1 MATLPESP
9 EYASGIY
16 QIETSDPVVGGP
28 GGVSNKQGEQLACR
42 TAWLKV
48 QVDGL
53 VTGSIVAGKAAR
65 LSAVRTL
72 SITGA
77 GIGSAAFDGSANAAI
92 ALTLANSGV
101 SAGTYS
107 KVTVNAKGLVT
118 AGAALVAS
126 DIPALDWSKITTGRP
141 TTLGGYGITDALA
154 KSDAVTSPTP
164 NKLLWM
170 NSAGQLPAS
179 ITGNAATANKWAV
192 ARTLSIS
199 GDATGSGTLDGSA
212 NAGISVTLANTGV
225 ADGIYTKVRVNPKGL
240 VIGATTLTTADI
252 PSLDASKITSGRLDL
267 ERLPLVS
274 QGLATAVH
282 TSVDPNSV
290 VIPLVLTN
298 HANGPVAG
306 RYYYIQTMF
315 YPSVEGNATQ
325 IATGYAS
332 VANMYVRYAYS
343 ATATTDPN
351 SRVWSA
357 WVRCDLG
364 GAFAHTP
371 DGELGA
377 GVNLD
382 SMIASGWWHQ
392 PFTAN
397 AKNGANYPVGEAG
410 LLTVHAPISTMIY
423 QTYRG
428 YAAGGLYWR
437 CRYNGT
443 WSAWYRAW
451 DSGNFNPANY
461 VAKSEYNWSSLPG
474 KPTTFPPSGHNH
486 DATQIT
492 SGVLPLARGGLG
504 NGAGQAQTALKLATA
519 RTISITGAGT
529 ASVSFDGS
537 GNVSLPLVVN
547 ASNIQTGILPLARG
561 GLGAADA
568 PTARSNIGAGTIAT
582 ASLGTSGWWQ
592 DNDTG
597 LIRQWGVTASIG
609 MDSSATITFPRAFPR
624 NVFGANWKQRAP
636 GDQASSGNQ
645 VITNLTTTNMTIYQ
659 GDNTAGPVYWEAWGY

>member
-77 GIGSAAFDGSANAAI
+77 GTGSAAFDGSANAAI

-164 NKLLWM
+164 NKLLLM

-199 GDATGSGTLDGSA
+199 GDATGSGTLDGGA
-212 NAGISVTLANTGV
+212 NAGISVTLANSGV
-225 ADGIYTKVRVNPKGL
+225 SAGTYTKMSVNSKGL
-240 VIGATTLTTADI
+240 VTNGGWLGAADI
-252 PSLDASKITSGRLDL
+252 PALDASKITSGRLDL

-274 QGLATAVH
+274 QGLATAVP

-290 VIPLVLTN
+290 VIPLVLTK
-298 HANGPVAG
+298 HANGPVAD

-315 YPSVEGNATQ
+315 YPTVGGNAVQ
-325 IATGYAS
+325 IAAGYAG
-332 VANMYVRYAYS
+332 VADMYVRYAYS

-428 YAAGGLYWR
+428 YAAGGVYWR

-451 DSGNFNPANY
+451 TPAISTRAGTSPSRSTAGLRCQESPRRFRRRRISMMQPRSPLASY
-461 VAKSEYNWSSLPG
+461 PLREEGWVTELARLKQPSSLLLPG
-474 KPTTFPPSGHNH
+474 LFQSRGREQPPYRSTVVETSACRWWLTPAIFRRASYRLHAVASARPTHRQRE
-486 DATQIT
+486 AT
-492 SGVLPLARGGLG
+492 
-504 NGAGQAQTALKLATA
+504 
-519 RTISITGAGT
+519 
-529 ASVSFDGS
+529 
-537 GNVSLPLVVN
+537 
-547 ASNIQTGILPLARG
+547 
-561 GLGAADA
+561 
-568 PTARSNIGAGTIAT
+568 
-582 ASLGTSGWWQ
+582 
-592 DNDTG
+592 
-597 LIRQWGVTASIG
+597 
-609 MDSSATITFPRAFPR
+609 
-624 NVFGANWKQRAP
+624 
-636 GDQASSGNQ
+636 
-645 VITNLTTTNMTIYQ
+645 
-659 GDNTAGPVYWEAWGY
+659 